1 MWEWSQQEFKKFRLI
16 STKRNKRTEGLLAD
30 ARVEVFTPSVSQCF
44 QILVNRFQPFST
56 SPQPI
61 QVYSEYI
68 WIYPGSKT
76 WFEHWFFFVVCFF
89 LPQAANDMTHFNLLA
104 IIVSIIMSVCSKQW
118 PGSHGSKMLS
128 QHLFCPSPCCTNP
141 ILVFNTVTLD
151 RKPLLSGVFFFFC
164 LC

>member
-89 LPQAANDMTHFNLLA
+89 CHRQPM
-104 IIVSIIMSVCSKQW
+104 IW
-118 PGSHGSKMLS
+118 R
-128 QHLFCPSPCCTNP
+128 
-141 ILVFNTVTLD
+141 TLTFW
-151 RKPLLSGVFFFFC
+151 PLLCQLSWVFVVNNDPGLTDPKCWVNIYFA
-164 LC
+164 LPLAAQIQY